1 MQLHNH
7 ILLSERSQPE
17 KFTYCLIPTIWHFGK
32 GKTMGTKKKRSLVAR
47 GLGRGRMN
55 RWHTGDF

>member
-32 GKTMGTKKKRSLVAR
+32 GKTMGTKKKINSCQRFGER
-47 GLGRGRMN
+47 EN
-55 RWHTGDF
+55 E